1 MRAAIGPNTS
11 RAVARGRDPGCHPGR
26 VRIAVIIGS
35 TRPSRK
41 SAKVGD
47 WVMARAAERSDF
59 DAELVDLAEQGL
71 PIFDEPKP
79 PGAGDYQHEHTRRW
93 AALIDSFD
101 GYAFVTPEYNHGIPG
116 VLKNA
121 LDFIYA
127 EWGNKAAGF
136 VAYGNTGGAR
146 SVEQL
151 RLVLAE
157 LRVATVRSTVAL
169 SIFTDFDE
177 ENNFTPDERHLRKL
191 DAVFDEVVEWGEALR
206 AVRKASG

>member
-1 MRAAIGPNTS
+1 MLMPGTLFRGHRERA
-11 RAVARGRDPGCHPGR
+11 CHPEAMR
-26 VRIAVIIGS
+26 VAIIVGS
-35 TRPSRK
+35 TRSTRK
-41 SAKVGD
+41 SEKVAR
-47 WVMARAAERSDF
+47 WVLGEAEARDDF

-79 PGAGDYQHEHTRRW
+79 PGAGDYQHEHTKRW

-101 GYAFVTPEYNHGIPG
+101 AYVFVTPEYNHGIPG

-127 EWGNKAAGF
+127 EWNDKVAGC

-157 LRVATVRSTVAL
+157 LKVATVRSAVAL
-169 SIFTDFDE
+169 SIFTDFDK
-177 ENNFTPDERHLRKL
+177 ENNFTPDERHLKKL
-191 DAVFDEVVEWGEALR
+191 TAVFDEVVEWGTALKG
-206 AVRKASG
+206 VRENGT